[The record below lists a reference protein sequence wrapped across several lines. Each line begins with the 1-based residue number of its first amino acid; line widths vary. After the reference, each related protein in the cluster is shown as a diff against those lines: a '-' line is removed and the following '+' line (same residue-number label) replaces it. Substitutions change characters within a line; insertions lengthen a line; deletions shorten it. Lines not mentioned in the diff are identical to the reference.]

1 MEVKDILKMLTKENV
16 ISIMGDLYGAT
27 YKHNPDGSIAFES
40 ICHNSTSQKLYYYH
54 EPRDEDDV
62 GRNFY
67 CYVCNVSGNIIN
79 LIMELSGLKFKD
91 AIKILADRLE
101 EYNTELEKMRI

>member
-54 EPRDEDDV
+54 EPRDEEDI

-67 CYVCNVSGNIIN
+67 CYVCKSTHNHIELKLNKYYTEEEKEK
-79 LIMELSGLKFKD
+79 LIEQMKTDNKYD
-91 AIKILADRLE
+91 
-101 EYNTELEKMRI
+101 YV